1 VGRAYCPLSITSRT
15 EERIVLPAAHT
26 SRAIMREELR
36 SRLEAAAADAA
47 PGVFEF
53 VSCPRTRTSDLDA
66 VRMHELGRW
75 PAGSEPYFTTLDA
88 LLDRVGAGPDV
99 ALRRLRRVLRA
110 NLFDMRVAVVQD
122 RALII
127 GAAPTGG
134 VAGLA
139 VRMAPH

>member
-1 VGRAYCPLSITSRT
+1 M
-15 EERIVLPAAHT
+15 LPVVHT
-26 SRAIMREELR
+26 SRATMREELR
-36 SRLEAAAADAA
+36 CRLEAAAADAA

-53 VSCPRTRTSDLDA
+53 VSCPRTRDLDA
-66 VRMHELGRW
+66 VRLHELGRW

-88 LLDRVGAGPDV
+88 LLEQVGTGTDV

-110 NLFDMRVAVVQD
+110 NLFDMRVAVVKD